1 MVINFVKESFARD
14 FTLACSIGL
23 NVGFILGIIMVML

>member
-14 FTLACSIGL
+14 FVLACSLGL
-23 NVGFILGIIMVML
+23 NVGFLVGILMVLL